1 VNQKC
6 ITNKSLCKSFFV
18 PVIFIYIYI
27 YINCICA
34 LQSDFGAEHTQ
45 QSTVDILQFHNWSS
59 VNIVFILQYL
69 FRTELFESNKPW
81 PHMTS
86 VQPETN
92 CPGILRTSIT
102 KTDPLYMYTCTIL
115 SIYIYIYIYSVH
127 VRCRAEVNNSMMT
140 LSKMKKININGHS
153 FQG

>member
-1 VNQKC
+1 MWIRSVLPINPSVNLFSYLL
-6 ITNKSLCKSFFV
+6 SLY
-18 PVIFIYIYI
+18 IYIYI
-27 YINCICA
+27 YCICA
-34 LQSDFGAEHTQ
+34 LQYDFGAEHTQ

-59 VNIVFILQYL
+59 VNTVFILQYL

-115 SIYIYIYIYSVH
+115 SIYIYSVH

-140 LSKMKKININGHS
+140 LSKMKKKKY
-153 FQG
+153 